1 MSKCEI
7 CLKPGSTFRTQCGHV
22 FHKSCLANTW
32 KEWHLPCPKC
42 RTRLAIAQVE
52 KSGDCHIGFET
63 PSELCI
69 CYTVFADT
77 AKILKQHIKHS
88 PWCRN
93 NLGRLSRKPKILIR
107 ECSMCVA

>member
-7 CLKPGSTFRTQCGHV
+7 CLKSGSTFRTQCGHV